1 MKTLQYITFCAL
13 FLLFAIGS
21 GSEVIKSETQKDFL
35 SLIAETEIQNV
46 IRAEIKNAIRAGAKD
61 AGSAAKNSAKNIEA
75 SVLLKT
81 GLNSL
86 TGVQKSALRIEVA
99 KIAFEEFEAAAK
111 LTSVED
117 ISPAL

>member
-21 GSEVIKSETQKDFL
+21 GEGIKSETRKDFL

-61 AGSAAKNSAKNIEA
+61 AGSAATNSAKNIEA

-81 GLNSL
+81 DWNFL
-86 TGVQKSALRIEVA
+86 TGVQKSALRVA
-99 KIAFEEFEAAAK
+99 AVRIALEEFEAAAK